1 MVTIIAIVIVISII
15 IILIFIII
23 AIIFDIIWF
32 WKANA
37 SCTKGNNAARLEKV

>member
-1 MVTIIAIVIVISII
+1 MVTIIAIVIITVI

>member
-1 MVTIIAIVIVISII
+1 MVTIIAIDIITII
-15 IILIFIII
+15 IILISIII